1 MKTDPKAFPRLPQ
14 VRTAEGDTTEGALI
28 LEGGSFRGVYTA
40 GVCDVLMEH
49 GIHLQTVVGVSAGTL
64 NGLNV
69 VSRQIGRFARI
80 AILHRDDTRYT
91 GWRAFLT
98 DRGVIGFRFILHTAE
113 KIIPY
118 DRTFLFDGTRRLVTV
133 ATDIESGEPVYA
145 ESGTC
150 SDFFRMVKASASL
163 AFASRIV
170 RFEGKKLLDGGY
182 TVSVPLDWADAHGYR
197 KKVVILTQSIDS
209 RKTAVGDKKKKLFA
223 RFYKRYPAFLKA
235 VENVPERY
243 NELRERMQ
251 HRADAGEIF
260 VIAPQTE
267 LNVSKTEK
275 DTKKLYALYLQG
287 REDAERAIPALT
299 EYLGKRHSGTF

>member
-1 MKTDPKAFPRLPQ
+1 MKIDPKAFPRLPQ

-49 GIHLQTVVGVSAGTL
+49 GIHLQTVIGVSAGTL
-64 NGLNV
+64 NGLNA

-80 AILHRDDTRYT
+80 AILHRGDTRYT

-118 DRTFLFDGTRRLVTV
+118 DRTPLFDGTRRLVTV
-133 ATDIESGEPVYA
+133 ATDIETGEPVYA
-145 ESGTC
+145 ESETC

-209 RKTAVGDKKKKLFA
+209 RKTAVGDKKRKLFA
-223 RFYKRYPAFLKA
+223 RWYRRYPAFLEA
-235 VENVPERY
+235 VERVPERY
-243 NELRERMQ
+243 NDLRERLQ
-251 HRADAGEIF
+251 QQKGAGETF
-260 VIAPQTE
+260 VIAPCEE
-267 LNVSKTEK
+267 LHVSKTEK
-275 DTKKLYALYLQG
+275 DPQKLYALYLQG
-287 REDAERAIPALT
+287 REDAEQAIPALLK
-299 EYLGKRHSGTF
+299 YLNEKV

>member
-1 MKTDPKAFPRLPQ
+1 MKINPNAFPLLPQ
-14 VRTAEGDTTEGALI
+14 VRAAEGAVTEGALI

-49 GIHLQTVVGVSAGTL
+49 GIHMQTVVGVSAGTL

-80 AILHRDDTRYT
+80 AILHRDDSRYT

-98 DRGVIGFRFILHTAE
+98 DRGVIGFRFILRTAE

-118 DRTFLFDGTRRLVTV
+118 DRTPLLDGTRRLVTV
-133 ATDIESGEPVYA
+133 ATDIETGKPVYA
-145 ESGTC
+145 EYGTC
-150 SDFFRMVKASASL
+150 KDFFRMVKASASL

-182 TVSVPLDWADAHGYR
+182 SVSVPLDWADENGYR

-209 RKTAVGDKKKKLFA
+209 RKTAVNDKKKKLFA
-223 RFYKRYPAFLKA
+223 RFYRRYPAFLNA
-235 VENVPERY
+235 VENVPARY
-243 NELRERMQ
+243 NELRERLQ
-251 HRADAGEIF
+251 QQADAGEIF

-267 LNVSKTEK
+267 LHVSKTEK
-275 DTKKLYALYLQG
+275 DKQKLYALYLQG
-287 REDAERAIPALT
+287 RQDAERAIPAIG
-299 EYLGKRHSGTF
+299 EYLNEKV